1 MNAAIDIGSN
11 SILLLVV
18 DGRQV
23 VHDEQ
28 RVVGL
33 GKGLGDRGV
42 FRPDR
47 MEAALEVL
55 RDYAVKVRELGVPA
69 DEVRVVATSASRRAL
84 NAATFYANVQKVTGL
99 RVQVISGEEEARL
112 TWLGG
117 ISGMDLAPGPVL
129 LVDPGGGS
137 TEVILGEGG
146 HIHQRVSLEI
156 GTVRLTE
163 MFLGYGTVEPQ
174 ALARARAVID
184 EAFSG
189 LRLDATPR
197 SAIAVAGTATTLAA
211 NSLGLLS
218 YDPALVHNSILGVGA
233 LRTWIDKLL
242 AASPEERRRLMV
254 VSPDRADT
262 VLIGACILLRALECT
277 RRQAWRVSD
286 RGLRYGV
293 VAPEFSAPE

>member
-1 MNAAIDIGSN
+1 MTAAIDIGSN

-18 DGRQV
+18 DGGQV

-28 RVVGL
+28 RVIGL
-33 GKGLGDRGV
+33 GRGLGDRGV

-47 MEAALEVL
+47 MEAALEAL
-55 RDYAVKVRELGVPA
+55 RDYAVKARELGVAAA
-69 DEVRVVATSASRRAL
+69 DVHAVATSASRRAL
-84 NAATFYANVQKVTGL
+84 NATTFYANVQKVTGL

-117 ISGMDLAPGPVL
+117 ISGMDLSPGPVL

-174 ALARARAVID
+174 ALARARAAID
-184 EAFSG
+184 DAFAG
-189 LRLDATPR
+189 LRLDAPPR
-197 SAIAVAGTATTLAA
+197 SAIAVAGTATSLAA
-211 NSLGLLS
+211 NSLGLLA
-218 YDPALVHNSILGVGA
+218 YDPVGVHNSVLSAGT

-293 VAPEFSAPE
+293 VAREFSAPG

>member
-242 AASPEERRRLMV
+242 AAGPEERRRLMV